1 MGATPDKQAPFCTER
16 IRLTGIVQGVGI
28 RPWVF
33 LLASERG
40 LVGTVCNDTAG
51 VTIVAGGTQERI
63 DDFVTAL
70 RQFPPPLSRIDQ
82 IEREP
87 SQQALKP
94 GFHIGGSLPGL
105 ARTGVAADAA
115 TCAACLEE
123 IFDPVNRRFRYPFTN
138 CTNCGPRFSILHAI
152 PYDRS
157 NTSMAV
163 FPLCLA
169 CAHEY
174 DNPQDR
180 RFHAQPNA
188 CADCGPQVW
197 LERRGDASLA
207 RLSTGFDAVTQA
219 RSLIFAGHIV
229 AVKGLGGFQLAC
241 DATNEKAVSWLRA
254 RKHRYDKPFALMARS
269 MQVITRYCKPSNCER
284 DLLQGPAAP
293 IVLLKVD
300 SAAKLAASV
309 AKGQPAFGFMLPYTP
324 LHHLLLEGV
333 DTPIVFTSGNASD
346 EPQCIGNSQARDQL
360 GGIADFFLMHD
371 RDIVNRVDDSVVR
384 AGDAKPRWLRR
395 ARGMAPGALP
405 LPPGFE
411 AAPPVLAFGGE
422 LKSTFCLLRDGQ
434 AILSHHLGDLENAR
448 AWAAFRESLDLYLG
462 MFDHVPTALA
472 VDLHPEYL
480 SSKLGREWANA
491 KSAAEPP
498 VLVEVQHHHA
508 HVAACLAD
516 NAVPLGALPV
526 LGIVLDGLGFGS
538 DGTLWGGEFLL
549 ADYRQSRRLAAFRPV
564 PMPGG
569 TLAIREP
576 WRMAY
581 AYLAQ
586 QFEPDV
592 LQRGFAGIDFFQTV
606 QPQTL
611 AVVDAMIRAR
621 FNSPLTSSC
630 GRLFDAVSSLAG
642 VCNVVSYEGQ
652 AAIELEACVDQNA
665 LLRGERYD
673 FVVATADASGM
684 AWLDIQPLWPVLLHD
699 IARGESVGRM
709 AARFHNGLS
718 HAIIAMVAELTRQHG
733 NPWQNRIALSGGVF
747 QNDILFG
754 LVAKGLEASG
764 RTVYSHS
771 RVPSNDGGLALGQA
785 MVAAAQAI

>member
-1 MGATPDKQAPFCTER
+1 MAATPDKRVPFCTER

-33 LLASERG
+33 LHASERG

-51 VTIVAGGTQERI
+51 VTIIACGTQERM

-70 RQFPPPLSRIDQ
+70 RNSPPPLSRIDQ

-87 SQQALKP
+87 CQQALEP
-94 GFHIGGSLPGL
+94 GFHIVDSLPGL

-123 IFDPVNRRFRYPFTN
+123 IFDPVNRRFHYPFTN
-138 CTNCGPRFSILHAI
+138 CTHCGPRFSILRAV
-152 PYDRS
+152 PYDRC
-157 NTSMAV
+157 NTSMDV
-163 FPLCLA
+163 FPMCSA

-174 DNPQDR
+174 HDPQNR

-197 LERRGDASLA
+197 LERSKDASLA
-207 RLSTGFDAVTQA
+207 RLSTGFDAVAQA
-219 RSLIFAGHIV
+219 RSLILGGHIV
-229 AVKGLGGFQLAC
+229 AVKGLGGFHLAC
-241 DATNEKAVSWLRA
+241 DATNETTVSRLRA
-254 RKHRYDKPFALMARS
+254 RKHRYDKPFALMAGTVA
-269 MQVITRYCKPSNCER
+269 VIARYCKLTDCER
-284 DLLQGPAAP
+284 ELLESSAAP
-293 IVLLKVD
+293 IVLLKL
-300 SAAKLAASV
+300 ATPETLAASV
-309 AKGQPAFGFMLPYTP
+309 AKAQPALGFMLPYTP
-324 LHHLLLEGV
+324 LHHLLMEGV
-333 DTPIVFTSGNASD
+333 DVPIVFTSGNTSD
-346 EPQCIGNSQARDQL
+346 EPQCIDNSQARDRL
-360 GGIADFFLMHD
+360 GGIADFLLLHD
-371 RDIVNRVDDSVVR
+371 RDILNRVDDSVVR
-384 AGDAKPRWLRR
+384 ASGGKPRWLRR
-395 ARGMAPGALP
+395 SRGMAPAALQ
-405 LPPGFE
+405 LPPGFD
-411 AAPPVLAFGGE
+411 AAPAVLSFGGE
-422 LKSTFCLLRDGQ
+422 LKSTFCLMRDGQ
-434 AILSHHLGDLENAR
+434 AILSPHLGDLENAR
-448 AWAAFRESLDLYLG
+448 AWAAYRESLDLYLG

-491 KSAAEPP
+491 KSSAKQP

-516 NAVPLGALPV
+516 NAVPLDAKPV

-576 WRMAY
+576 WRIAY

-611 AVVDAMIRAR
+611 AVVDAMIRAH

-673 FVVATADASGM
+673 FAVATADASGM
-684 AWLDIQPLWPVLLHD
+684 AWLDTQPLWPVLLHD

-771 RVPSNDGGLALGQA
+771 RVPANDGGLALGQA

>member
-1 MGATPDKQAPFCTER
+1 M
-16 IRLTGIVQGVGI
+16 TGIVQGVGI
-28 RPWVF
+28 RPWVY
-33 LLASERG
+33 LHASERG

-51 VTIVAGGTQERI
+51 VTIVACGTQERV

-70 RQFPPPLSRIDQ
+70 RNSPPPLSRIDQ

-87 SQQALKP
+87 CQQALEP
-94 GFHIGGSLPGL
+94 GFHIVDSLPGL

-115 TCAACLEE
+115 TCVACLEE
-123 IFDPVNRRFRYPFTN
+123 ISDPVNRRFRYPFTN
-138 CTNCGPRFSILHAI
+138 CTHCGPRFSILRAI

-157 NTSMAV
+157 NTSMDV
-163 FPLCLA
+163 FPMCSQ

-174 DNPQDR
+174 HDPQNR

-197 LERRGDASLA
+197 LERSGDASLA
-207 RLSTGFDAVTQA
+207 HLSTGFDAIVQA
-219 RSLIFAGHIV
+219 RSLILAGHIV
-229 AVKGLGGFQLAC
+229 AVKGLGGFHLAC
-241 DATNEKAVSWLRA
+241 DATNETAVLRLRT
-254 RKHRYDKPFALMARS
+254 RKHRYDKPFALMARD
-269 MQVITRYCKPSNCER
+269 MTVISRYCKPTNCER
-284 DLLQGPAAP
+284 DLLQSAAAP
-293 IVLLKVD
+293 IVLIRF
-300 SAAKLAASV
+300 AAPGALAVSI
-309 AKGQPAFGFMLPYTP
+309 AKAQPTLGFMLPYTP
-324 LHHLLLEGV
+324 LHHLLLEFV

-346 EPQCIGNSQARDQL
+346 EPQCIDNTQARDRL
-360 GGIADFFLMHD
+360 GGIADFLLLHD
-371 RDIVNRVDDSVVR
+371 RDILNRVDDSVVR
-384 AGDAKPRWLRR
+384 ADDAKPRWLRR
-395 ARGMAPGALP
+395 ARGMAPAALP
-405 LPPGFE
+405 LPSGFE

-422 LKSTFCLLRDGQ
+422 LKSSFCLLRDGQ

-448 AWAAFRESLDLYLG
+448 AWAAYRESLDLYLG
-462 MFDHVPTALA
+462 IFDHAPTALA

-491 KSAAEPP
+491 KSSAKPP

-516 NAVPLGALPV
+516 NAVPLGAKPV

-549 ADYRQSRRLAAFRPV
+549 ADYRQSRRLAAIRPV

-576 WRMAY
+576 WRIAY

-586 QFEPDV
+586 QFESDV
-592 LQRGFAGIDFFQTV
+592 LQRTVAGIDFFQTV

-611 AVVDAMIRAR
+611 AVVDAMIRAH

-630 GRLFDAVSSLAG
+630 GRLFDAMASLAG

-652 AAIELEACVDQNA
+652 AAIELEARVDPDELQ
-665 LLRGERYD
+665 RGERYD
-673 FVVATADASGM
+673 FAVTTADASGM
-684 AWLDIQPLWPVLLHD
+684 AWLEPQPLWPALLRD
-699 IARGESVGRM
+699 IAQGESTGNM

-718 HAIIAMVAELTRQHG
+718 HAMLAMVAELTRHHG

-754 LVAKGLEASG
+754 LVAKGLEATG
-764 RTVYSHS
+764 CTVYSHS
-771 RVPSNDGGLALGQA
+771 RVPANDGGLALGQA